1 MTKPLPPPDQPDGAT
16 ASPTDAPSLPIP
28 EPSPPP
34 DQAKALI
41 KAGVAQIA
49 ATLQEHDKIPLK
61 QIRHIVHVLGLA
73 ATEAIVAEALHIEAN
88 GGMLTV
94 DGTRRRTL
102 GGVFFFVVRTRISPE
117 QRYKIFPWVRA
128 VTVGTPAASAD
139 GTSPPTATAP
149 PSTGWEDRE
158 ACIATLQSKSGKATS
173 VKVTLIGRPARVS
186 EQAQFT
192 LLTLTSTGP
201 LPSLPKGIPVPVKVP
216 PTTYSVFIGKKQ
228 WNQVA
233 QALKN
238 PEDVLIIEG
247 VQIFDATTKTI
258 AVFATRTTTKLLQQA
273 NRPPK
278 PPA

>member
-1 MTKPLPPPDQPDGAT
+1 MTEPLPPPDQ
-16 ASPTDAPSLPIP
+16 PTDAPSLPIP
-28 EPSPPP
+28 EPSPPI
-34 DQAKALI
+34 DQAEALI
-41 KAGVAQIA
+41 EAGVVQIA
-49 ATLQEHDKIPLK
+49 ATLQEHEKSPIFK
-61 QIRHIVHVLGLA
+61 IRHIVHILGVA
-73 ATEAIVAEALHIEAN
+73 ATEAIVAEALHIEAD

-102 GGVFFFVVRTRISPE
+102 GGVFFIIVRPHLTPK
-117 QRYKIFPWVRA
+117 QRHKIFPWVRA
-128 VTVGTPAASAD
+128 VTVGTPATSAD
-139 GTSPPTATAP
+139 GTPQPTAAV
-149 PSTGWEDRE
+149 PSTGWDDRE
-158 ACIATLQSKSGKATS
+158 ARIATLQSKSGKATS

-192 LLTLTSTGP
+192 LLTLTYTGP
-201 LPSLPKGIPVPVKVP
+201 LTSLPKGIPVPVKVP

-238 PEDVLIIEG
+238 PEDVLIVEG

-258 AVFATRTTTKLLQQA
+258 AVFATKTTTKLLQQA

>member
-28 EPSPPP
+28 EPLPHP

-73 ATEAIVAEALHIEAN
+73 TTEAIVAEALHIEAN
-88 GGMLTV
+88 GGMLTT

-128 VTVGTPAASAD
+128 VTVGTPAASSVVKA
-139 GTSPPTATAP
+139 
-149 PSTGWEDRE
+149 
-158 ACIATLQSKSGKATS
+158 SKSW
-173 VKVTLIGRPARVS
+173 KVFGWVARVFMRAMRRKIRWMVVSASASRVRHPRAKARVS
-186 EQAQFT
+186 AW
-192 LLTLTSTGP
+192 S
-201 LPSLPKGIPVPVKVP
+201 
-216 PTTYSVFIGKKQ
+216 
-228 WNQVA
+228 
-233 QALKN
+233 
-238 PEDVLIIEG
+238 
-247 VQIFDATTKTI
+247 
-258 AVFATRTTTKLLQQA
+258 RTTCAALT
-273 NRPPK
+273 NERSG
-278 PPA
+278 